1 MVMKLV
7 VLLIT
12 RPQLRSTM
20 PGTAARIIWTAPH
33 EIYAVEAVHE
43 IRGNFGVCR
52 KVGLRI
58 AAKAADADAGIVE
71 EDVDAA
77 EAVNRIP
84 DGAFAVRFPGDIVR
98 ERDGGAVPMRLVDVQ
113 CHLFGSCEI
122 DVRHRDPDAARGNG
136 ACHGCSYPAAAAGY
150 HRNPGLTH

>member
-71 EDVDAA
+71 EDVDLLAA
-77 EAVNRIP
+77 DARRGEPKNL
-84 DGAFAVRFPGDIVR
+84 DLTDIEEVF
-98 ERDGGAVPMRLVDVQ
+98 RDLV
-113 CHLFGSCEI
+113 G
-122 DVRHRDPDAARGNG
+122 
-136 ACHGCSYPAAAAGY
+136 
-150 HRNPGLTH
+150 T